1 MGILDQFKLDG
12 KTALVTGGGT
22 GIGRALAIGLAEAGA
37 DVAVSG
43 RSSATIDAVKG
54 EIESMGRRSLA
65 IVADVR
71 VKDDVD
77 RTIDTI
83 VEEWGRLDIGV
94 NNAGV
99 GQWVATGELTEDDW
113 DTVLDTNLKGPYLCS
128 QAQARVMIPQGHGK
142 IINNASMS
150 ARIVNRPQNQMHYN
164 TSKAGLVH
172 MTRSLAAEWA
182 PHGIYVNSLSPGYT
196 RTEMA
201 DAPEKR
207 QAHSIWVRDTPLGR
221 MAEVEDMQGA
231 LIFLASDA
239 SNFVTGHDL
248 VVDGG
253 FTIW

>member
-1 MGILDQFKLDG
+1 M
-12 KTALVTGGGT
+12 TGGGT

-37 DVAVSG
+37 DVALSG

-99 GQWVATGELTEDDW
+99 GQWVATDELTEDDW

-150 ARIVNRPQNQMHYN
+150 ARIVNRPQNQMPYN

-201 DAPEKR
+201 DAPEK
-207 QAHSIWVRDTPLGR
+207 SGR
-221 MAEVEDMQGA
+221 RTRSGSAIHLWPHGRGGRHARRADFSRIRRFEFRNGPRPGCGRR
-231 LIFLASDA
+231 I
-239 SNFVTGHDL
+239 HDL
-248 VVDGG
+248 VAAPASR
-253 FTIW
+253 

>member
-1 MGILDQFKLDG
+1 MGILDQFKLDR

-22 GIGRALAIGLAEAGA
+22 GIGKALAIALAEAGA

-43 RSSATIDAVKG
+43 RSSATIDAVKS
-54 EIESMGRRSLA
+54 EIESIGRRSLA

-71 VKDDVD
+71 IKADVD

-99 GQWVATGELTEDDW
+99 GQWMATDELTEDDW

-128 QAQARVMIPQGHGK
+128 QAQARVMISQGYGK

-150 ARIVNRPQNQMHYN
+150 ARIVNRPQNQMPYN

-182 PHGIYVNSLSPGYT
+182 PHGIYVNSISPGYT

-207 QAHSIWVRDTPLGR
+207 AAHSIWTRDTPLGR
-221 MAEVEDMQGA
+221 MAEVDDMQGA